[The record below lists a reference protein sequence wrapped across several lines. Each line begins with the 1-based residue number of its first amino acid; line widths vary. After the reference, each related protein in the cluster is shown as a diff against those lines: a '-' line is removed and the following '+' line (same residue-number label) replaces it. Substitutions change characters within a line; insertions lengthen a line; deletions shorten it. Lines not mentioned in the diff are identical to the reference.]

1 MTERPDFTR
10 LPSDVPVE
18 ETLAMQLEDEDR
30 WAGPGG
36 GGGELAAVDGDGD

>member
-10 LPSDVPVE
+10 LPSAVPVE
-18 ETLAMQLEDEDR
+18 ETQAIHLEDDER

-36 GGGELAAVDGDGD
+36 GGGDLGAVDGDGD